1 VSGNVSFYN
10 ESEFGAVYPTPTI
23 GMLGI
28 LERPE
33 DAVGMGFREAGDV
46 VLLVCPASRPA
57 DAEPH
62 FGIGASEYLYGLHG
76 LERGAPDPVDLAAER
91 ALHRLLVELARRRL
105 VRSMHDLSEG
115 GFAVALAECALVHG
129 VGVQVNLTD
138 AASEGAPRPDAALF
152 GERQTRVILSA
163 PPQHADAIVALAQQ
177 HGLACYAIGETGGD
191 RLRIR
196 WNGETLI
203 DLPLAQCREAYEGA
217 IPKHFS
223 GF

>member
-1 VSGNVSFYN
+1 VQ
-10 ESEFGAVYPTPTI
+10 
-23 GMLGI
+23 
-28 LERPE
+28 
-33 DAVGMGFREAGDV
+33 
-46 VLLVCPASRPA
+46 
-57 DAEPH
+57 
-62 FGIGASEYLYGLHG
+62 HG

-138 AASEGAPRPDAALF
+138 AARRAEHAPRPDAALF

-163 PPQHADAIVALAQQ
+163 SALSMWTKSLRLPTQ

-191 RLRIR
+191 RLTIR
-196 WNGETLI
+196 WNGALLV
-203 DLPLAQCREAYEGA
+203 DLPLEQCRAAYEAA
-217 IPKHFS
+217 IPRWFT
-223 GF
+223 GADMPR